1 MRDYR
6 LISADSHINEPP
18 DLWTTRLPEKFRD
31 RAPRIESFP
40 QGDAYVM
47 EGALDPMNFGGNCAA
62 GIPIDQKSAWVRWA
76 DVRAGGYD
84 PAARLLEQDQ
94 DGVDAEVLYPTP
106 RVSNT
111 LFWHSDDPEFHLAC
125 IQAYNDWL
133 AEFCAHAPDRLWGI
147 AIMPNIGVDAAVAEM
162 RRVTAQPGIVGVQ
175 LGQWPSGGLDISDD
189 DDPFFAA
196 CAEAGVPISIHVTFA
211 TGPQGEVS
219 RGKLRGDMRFFDAPI
234 RVSQLIGAG
243 VFDRYPDLQVVLG
256 EVDCGWVPYVKE
268 QMDDRHARAVSH
280 PMKEKPSHYWE
291 HNISYVFI
299 TDTYGVRNRHV
310 IGVDRM
316 LWSSDFP
323 HGGSDWPH
331 SREKLDE
338 VFAGV
343 DEAEKQAIVAGN
355 AMRIYGKKV
364 LARA

>member
-18 DLWTTRLPEKFRD
+18 DLWTSRLPQEFAA
-31 RAPRIESFP
+31 RAPRIDRFP
-40 QGDAYVM
+40 QGDAWVM
-47 EGALDPMNFGGNCAA
+47 ESALDPMNFGGNCAA
-62 GIPIDQKSAWVRWA
+62 GIPIDQKSAWVKWE
-76 DVRAGGYD
+76 DVRPGGYD

-111 LFWHSDDPEFHLAC
+111 MFWHTEDPAFHLAC

-133 AEFCAHAPDRLWGI
+133 ADYCAHAPDRLWGI
-147 AIMPNIGVDAAVAEM
+147 ALMPNIGAEAAVAELQRTM
-162 RRVTAQPGIVGVQ
+162 AKPGMAGVQ
-175 LGQWPSGGLDISDD
+175 LGQWPSGGLDISDAD
-189 DDPFFAA
+189 DVFFAA
-196 CAEAGVPISIHVTFA
+196 AAEAGVPISIHVTFA

-243 VFDRYPDLQVVLG
+243 VFDRYPSLQVVLG

-280 PMKEKPSHYWE
+280 PMKEKPSHYW
-291 HNISYVFI
+291 NNNLSYVFI
-299 TDTYGVRNRHV
+299 TDTYGVKNRHEV
-310 IGVDRM
+310 GVDRM
-316 LWSSDFP
+316 LWSSDYP
-323 HGGSDWPH
+323 HGGSDWPN
-331 SREKLDE
+331 SRAVIDRVFTGVAADE
-338 VFAGV
+338 RH
-343 DEAEKQAIVAGN
+343 AILAGN
-355 AMRIYGKKV
+355 AARIYGPKG
-364 LARA
+364 